1 MLSSGL
7 GVSHA
12 RAGILRCAQPDHLM
26 GASSKAAEVRWSNSL
41 HALWR
46 KIARETYGISTST
59 ACTACGQA
67 CVHESHNNIPS
78 DPAPAE
84 EPVAATK

>member
-1 MLSSGL
+1 VLSSGL

-59 ACTACGQA
+59 ACTAC
-67 CVHESHNNIPS
+67 VHESHNNIPS
-78 DPAPAE
+78 DPAPE
-84 EPVAATK
+84 RSRWLAAK

>member
-1 MLSSGL
+1 M
-7 GVSHA
+7 VEFFA
-12 RAGILRCAQPDHLM
+12 RTMAQD
-26 GASSKAAEVRWSNSL
+26 
-41 HALWR
+41 
-46 KIARETYGISTST
+46 RERNIRYFNEYGMY
-59 ACTACGQA
+59 CMFGQA